1 MKLKKY
7 MCRKM
12 AAQSAKGVNGLRT
25 SHAKYSAQ
33 FYILNYTGTQNMR
46 RNTNNWQY
54 KIITMRF
61 LDQVRIKQKGGQILL
76 GFNER
81 LTEEHM
87 LPTRSPS
94 ATALFQPLLSKN
106 MILLIC
112 K

>member
-1 MKLKKY
+1 MK
-7 MCRKM
+7 
-12 AAQSAKGVNGLRT
+12 
-25 SHAKYSAQ
+25 
-33 FYILNYTGTQNMR
+33 
-46 RNTNNWQY
+46 RNTNNRQY

-61 LDQVRIKQKGGQILL
+61 LDQVRIKQKGRQILL
-76 GFNER
+76 GFPER

-106 MILLIC
+106 RMLLVC